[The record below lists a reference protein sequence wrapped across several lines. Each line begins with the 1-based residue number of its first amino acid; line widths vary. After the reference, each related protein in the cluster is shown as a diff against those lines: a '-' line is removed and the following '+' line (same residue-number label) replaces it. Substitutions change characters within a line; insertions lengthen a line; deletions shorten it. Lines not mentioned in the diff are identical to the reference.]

1 MKATASLVTAG
12 LLWLLR
18 AGGLGAGVTVWELPQ
33 GGARAPGNREGWRP
47 VERSGRLEHGAAV
60 ENDRL
65 TVLVAQGTT
74 GPTVAAK
81 GTSSLPVE
89 VTVSTAGA
97 GGTGVPPVA
106 GEMPAPPGSVGGVRL
121 AKLDGAEAVLGF
133 VAGGAEVELALRVG
147 AAHVEFRPG
156 RNAHSLTA
164 RASARYAI
172 VPDFAGHDSLYDPTR
187 HAADARPV
195 PAENLLVQLLDG
207 EQAILL
213 LLWKGAADAK
223 PQEGTATAPRQRR
236 GVGLLAAGEGASR
249 RFTAS
254 HIEFLGKPVCV
265 ALLAGE
271 GLWHAADLCELPGA
285 KTVRTGWTRPFE
297 ARWRA
302 DLTLEGYDAGNVAA
316 FLKLAAQ
323 LGLSKGRERDWERAY
338 APTGS
343 RAAGSSRLL
352 TETCNFRLPDKS
364 GELPR
369 FRPSG
374 AEADEVL
381 WPCVFR
387 EKETLLTLPAEWPCY
402 PDPTKGLLDPV
413 QKQRAAEGKEPLQ
426 PLHPY
431 GRAIIYPIDRTQKTP
446 LAAYTVVDV
455 MRDALGTG
463 PCDWDWLERSR

>member
-1 MKATASLVTAG
+1 VLLLSASA
-12 LLWLLR
+12 
-18 AGGLGAGVTVWELPQ
+18 LGAGISVWELPQ
-33 GGARAPGNREGWRP
+33 GGARAPGSREGWRP

-65 TVLVAQGTT
+65 MVLVAQGAT

-81 GTSSLPVE
+81 GTSSPLVE
-89 VTVSTAGA
+89 VTVSAAG
-97 GGTGVPPVA
+97 TS
-106 GEMPAPPGSVGGVRL
+106 MGSVGGVRL

-133 VAGGAEVELALRVG
+133 TAGTAEVELALRVG
-147 AAHVEFRPG
+147 AAHVEVRPG
-156 RNAHSLTA
+156 RNAYSLTA
-164 RASARYAI
+164 RASARYAV
-172 VPDFAGHDSLYDPTR
+172 VPDFSGHDSLYDPTH

-195 PAENLLVQLLDG
+195 RAENLLVHLLDG

-223 PQEGTATAPRQRR
+223 PQEKKPAAPRQRR
-236 GVGLLAAGEGASR
+236 RVGLLAAGEGASR

-254 HIEFLGKPVCV
+254 RIEFLGRPVSV
-265 ALLAGE
+265 ALLE
-271 GLWHAADLCELPGA
+271 GRALWHEVAARELPGA
-285 KTVRTGWTRPFE
+285 RTVRVEWKRPFD

-302 DLTLEGYDAGNVAA
+302 DLTVEGFDEAKVAA

-323 LGLSKGRERDWERAY
+323 LGLSKGREEDWQRAY
-338 APTGS
+338 APTASGAT
-343 RAAGSSRLL
+343 RSSRIT
-352 TETCNFRLPDKS
+352 TETCNFRLPDKR

-369 FRPSG
+369 FRPAG
-374 AEADEVL
+374 AQADEVL
-381 WPCVFR
+381 WPCIFR
-387 EKETLLTLPAEWPCY
+387 ERETLLTLPAQWPCY
-402 PDPTKGLLDPV
+402 PDPTKGLLDLV
-413 QKQRAAEGKEPLQ
+413 QGQRAAEGKEPLQ

-463 PCDWDWLERSR
+463 PCDWDWLEKSR